1 VHPVPQGPSGGAAWE
16 ARLAAGW
23 AVHAAVAQHG
33 LYRPVGAAEAV
44 GGPVGDGALGFG
56 RVTEAYADAVFT
68 ALLGHRPSPRRTPW
82 GLQQRIAALR
92 LRGVV
97 DADGGLWHRTLDEL
111 DATALAYAAY
121 ALAEGLG
128 SWVGDRREGVI
139 VLPVRELAD
148 RYEPL
153 PPPGRLP
160 LAP

>member
-1 VHPVPQGPSGGAAWE
+1 MDVGFALFDT
-16 ARLAAGW
+16 LAA
-23 AVHAAVAQHG
+23 
-33 LYRPVGAAEAV
+33 LEPYRPQAERGRV
-44 GGPVGDGALGFG
+44 EGPVGIGALGAG
-56 RVTEAYADAVFT
+56 RVAEAYPDAVLT

-97 DADGGLWHRTLDEL
+97 DADGGLWHRTLEEL
-111 DATALAYAAY
+111 DAAAVAYAAY

-139 VLPVRELAD
+139 VMPVPELAE

-160 LAP
+160 LAR